1 MLINNFAKLSRTSK
15 NAFSASLIVIAVLAI
30 YNWVIVPRTTYLL
43 AAQQYESVMD
53 SVIKKNK
60 TISSRV
66 KVKRKE
72 LQELREQS
80 SQLYS
85 TLFSPDKAGEFFSD
99 LQAISE
105 ETGCIVYSVNLVT
118 NKQNPKKDG
127 QLRDNLGL
135 ETKSAVLSVVGVYK
149 NITKLIERLQSRTQK
164 VWIDSINLRAL
175 RQNSDRLRC
184 DITITICII
193 TDEEEA

>member
-1 MLINNFAKLSRTSK
+1 MLIDNLAKLSRTSK
-15 NAFSASLIVIAVLAI
+15 NAFSASLIVITALAI
-30 YNWVIVPRTTYLL
+30 YNWKVAPHATYLL

-53 SVIKKNK
+53 SVVKKNK

-66 KVKRKE
+66 EVKRKK

-80 SQLYS
+80 SQLHS

-105 ETGCIVYSVNLVT
+105 ETGCIVYSVNLMT
-118 NKQNPKKDG
+118 NKQSPNRDG
-127 QLRDNLGL
+127 QLRDSLGL
-135 ETKSAVLSVVGVYK
+135 ETKNAVLSVVGVYR

-164 VWIDSINLRAL
+164 VWIDSINLRTL
-175 RQNSDRLRC
+175 QNNPEQPRC

-193 TDEEEA
+193 TDEEDT